1 MSELSV
7 FWGIA
12 LLVVG
17 FVLRV
22 QPLLVV
28 AASALLTGYLGGIAW
43 LDLLAVIGVSFRS
56 SRFLLL
62 VVLVLPLVALLESE
76 GLRERLKKQ
85 IALAERAT
93 LPRVLLSYFVGRQVT
108 AACGLTSL
116 GGQAQSVRPLLVPLA
131 EGSAM
136 QRYGVLKHAQ
146 VQRLRAFCA
155 GTDNVALFF
164 GEDIFLAF
172 GAVLLIQASM
182 AGHGY
187 LLDPLHIALWGIPTA
202 LLALLI
208 HSVRIARFSL

>member
-17 FVLRV
+17 FMLRV

-28 AASALLTGYLGGIAW
+28 AASALVTGHLGGIAW
-43 LDLLAVIGVSFRS
+43 LDLLAVIGASFRS

-76 GLRERLKKQ
+76 GLREWLKKQ
-85 IALAERAT
+85 VAQAERAT
-93 LPRVLLSYFVGRQVT
+93 LPRVLLSYFIGRQVT

-131 EGSAM
+131 EGSAL
-136 QRYGVLKHAQ
+136 QRYGVLKHEQ

-187 LLDPLHIALWGIPTA
+187 VLDPLHIALWGIPTA

-208 HSVRIARFSL
+208 HSVRISRLRL